1 MKMKK
6 QQLRTEQPDDYK
18 EIYRLHE
25 AAFGGDEESRLV
37 ERLRKSEGF
46 VPELS
51 VVAEGD
57 EGITGH
63 ILFTEISIQPDAEG
77 ASSQL
82 SLSLAP
88 MAVLPAF
95 QKQGIGKALV
105 GEGLRRATVLNYS
118 SVIVLG
124 HPDYYPAFGF
134 VKASEFGLRSVFEAP
149 DEAFMA
155 MELKEEAL
163 SKCMGEVVYSP
174 EFFKE

>member
-6 QQLRTEQPDDYK
+6 QKLRTEKPDDYK

-37 ERLRKSEGF
+37 DRLRKSEGF

-57 EGITGH
+57 AGITGH
-63 ILFTEISIQPDAEG
+63 ILFTEISIQPDAED

-105 GEGLRRATVLNYS
+105 REGLRRAKELKYA

-134 VKASEFGLRSVFEAP
+134 VKASEFGLWSVFEAP

-155 MELKEEAL
+155 LELKEAAL
-163 SKCMGEVVYSP
+163 SKFGGEVVYSP
-174 EFFKE
+174 EFFEE